1 MFEKIDHLGIAVK
14 SIEEASKFYTSLG
27 MKIDHIEVVEEQKV
41 RVAMINIGGVNIEL
55 LEPTSPESPIAKS
68 IEKKGEGIHHISY
81 KVPDI
86 RAALATLKEQGV
98 PLINEE
104 PRVGAHNMLIAFV
117 HPKGVNGVLTEL
129 SQAQDNDH

>member
-1 MFEKIDHLGIAVK
+1 MFEKIDHIGIAVK
-14 SIEEASKFYTSLG
+14 NLDEAAKFYTSLG

-55 LEPTSPESPIAKS
+55 LEPTSPDSPIAKA
-68 IEKKGEGIHHISY
+68 IEKRGEGIHHISY

-86 RAALATLKEQGV
+86 KAALAKLKEQGV

-117 HPKGVNGVLTEL
+117 HPKGANGVLTEL
-129 SQAQDNDH
+129 SQAQDH